1 VTLVLLLNKRD
12 VLERTLAGGAHVAR
26 FFPHYTG
33 PDEAA
38 AVSAFFRQK
47 FVDVHVRGLG
57 AAGDVR
63 AGLTAR
69 AEIGVQAPRPVHARD
84 DVHER
89 TDHGRHPHQR
99 YVLSIRALY
108 SWSSRPLQSATRS

>member
-1 VTLVLLLNKRD
+1 VQDDSYQIWKAICRNKLLRRVTLVLLLNKRD

-47 FVDVHVRGLG
+47 FVDVHVRGG
-57 AAGDVR
+57 GRCGSAG
-63 AGLTAR
+63 
-69 AEIGVQAPRPVHARD
+69 
-84 DVHER
+84 
-89 TDHGRHPHQR
+89 
-99 YVLSIRALY
+99 
-108 SWSSRPLQSATRS
+108 